1 MQGRWTVW
9 GAFVNLVG
17 IPSTKPLKLKY
28 SKDSADWWVNEGE
41 LKDDFNFEK
50 RGLQVDNG
58 CVRFMSENKKE
69 VQAFING
76 VRALQT
82 VLKTSDI
89 PQFEI
94 ED

>member
-1 MQGRWTVW
+1 
-9 GAFVNLVG
+9 
-17 IPSTKPLKLKY
+17 
-28 SKDSADWWVNEGE
+28 
-41 LKDDFNFEK
+41 
-50 RGLQVDNG
+50 LQVDNG